1 MGRRAIIIGPMRI
14 LVACT
19 ALVTLAACTNWHAVE
34 VTPAE
39 YLRDNTPDVVRLTR
53 SDSSHIRLRA
63 PMLRGDTIVGLT
75 GQGSPRGTARQVMVP
90 LSSVHGMAVPR
101 FSAAKSAGVAF
112 LFSFS
117 PAPPA
122 LRWGGGLFLGF
133 LRAWCSPPPPQ
144 PSL

>member
-1 MGRRAIIIGPMRI
+1 MRI

-101 FSAAKSAGVAF
+101 FSARSKNIFQEISRKSHE
-112 LFSFS
+112 S
-117 PAPPA
+117 
-122 LRWGGGLFLGF
+122 GLF
-133 LRAWCSPPPPQ
+133 RWT
-144 PSL
+144 PSS

>member
-1 MGRRAIIIGPMRI
+1 MRI
-14 LVACT
+14 LVACI

-75 GQGSPRGTARQVMVP
+75 GQGSPLGTARQVMVS
-90 LSSVHGMAVPR
+90 LSSVRGMAVPR
-101 FSAAKSAGVAF
+101 FSAAKSAGIAF
-112 LFSFS
+112 LFTI
-117 PAPPA
+117 PLAIA
-122 LRWGGGLFLGF
+122 ACTGGGVF
-133 LRAWCSPPPPQ
+133 C
-144 PSL
+144 

>member
-1 MGRRAIIIGPMRI
+1 MRI
-14 LVACT
+14 WVACT

-90 LSSVHGMAVPR
+90 LSSVHGMAGPR
-101 FSAAKSAGVAF
+101 FSPAKTAGDC
-112 LFSFS
+112 FSFS
-117 PAPPA
+117 YSPAPHP
-122 LRWGGGLFLGF
+122 LHLWGGLLP
-133 LRAWCSPPPPQ
+133 AVP
-144 PSL
+144 